1 MRRCLW
7 VLLALSLTLGRGSPT
22 LASDAPAAPPA
33 GEVQEV
39 PFVGPGED
47 GPPGIAPDSD
57 AMVEVLYGPDFAHE
71 LVGTGTVAG
80 RTVYCYESQ
89 TTTRLADLT
98 SRTLE
103 ELKVVLPQAWR
114 GALLERQGTLGCAPA
129 TGKAARLTAEG
140 LRQLSQGS
148 RPNTAY
154 YEVERVRIAQLPGVA
169 EPIYTSRFVDR
180 CGLYCRND
188 MWCEITVSSDMPADF
203 LSLDA
208 FFAAAAEGMEESE

>member
-7 VLLALSLTLGRGSPT
+7 VLLALSLTLGWGSSA
-22 LASDAPAAPPA
+22 LASNAPAAPPA
-33 GEVQEV
+33 GEVQEF

-57 AMVEVLYGPDFAHE
+57 AMVEALYGPDFAHE

-114 GALLERQGTLGCAPA
+114 EALLERLGTLRCALV
-129 TGKAARLTAEG
+129 TVKAARLTAEG
-140 LRQLSQGS
+140 
-148 RPNTAY
+148 
-154 YEVERVRIAQLPGVA
+154 
-169 EPIYTSRFVDR
+169 
-180 CGLYCRND
+180 
-188 MWCEITVSSDMPADF
+188 
-203 LSLDA
+203 
-208 FFAAAAEGMEESE
+208 MEESE